1 MGCARCHNHKY
12 DPIPQRDYYRLS
24 AILQAAYNPY
34 EWKAPRDREYH
45 IGLEGEIKAAVEHNT
60 PIQAEIKK
68 LQARIDALAESFRK
82 AGETGPTGDLEKK
95 YPELAAQTKSLR
107 AELQAIRE
115 KLQPQPH
122 IRILTDNEEP
132 SVSYLLKRGDPVGFG
147 DPVEPGVPTVIQN
160 VALKAYAPTS
170 PFPGASGRRLALA
183 RWLTQPNHPRTARVA
198 VNQIWSR
205 HFGRGIV
212 ASVSNFGRS
221 GVPPSH
227 PELLDW
233 LATEFVARGWSM
245 KQLHRSIVTSQ
256 AYRQT
261 SQVDAA
267 TLAADPDNVLLS
279 RMPLR
284 RMDAET
290 LYDSMITVVSRLDP
304 AMFGAPAAIDIRPD
318 KEVVVKPTA
327 AGFRRAIYVLHRRQ
341 TPVSLLDAFDQPP
354 MTPNCTERR
363 RSNVAT
369 QALHMMNGS
378 MSWDLARYMAGHVID
393 EVGPDSA
400 RQVEAVYQ
408 RAYARRPTPAES
420 DVGVTAIAEFMKQWP
435 ARLAADNSDAPRA
448 ANAQWLG
455 LANYCHAILNSA
467 EFSFID

>member
-1 MGCARCHNHKY
+1 
-12 DPIPQRDYYRLS
+12 
-24 AILQAAYNPY
+24 
-34 EWKAPRDREYH
+34 
-45 IGLEGEIKAAVEHNT
+45 
-60 PIQAEIKK
+60 
-68 LQARIDALAESFRK
+68 
-82 AGETGPTGDLEKK
+82 
-95 YPELAAQTKSLR
+95 
-107 AELQAIRE
+107 
-115 KLQPQPH
+115 
-122 IRILTDNEEP
+122 
-132 SVSYLLKRGDPVGFG
+132 
-147 DPVEPGVPTVIQN
+147 VPTVIQN
-160 VALKAYAPTS
+160 AALKPYAPAS

-183 RWLTQPNHPRTARVA
+183 RWLTQPNHPLTARVA

-205 HFGRGIV
+205 HFGRGMV
-212 ASVSNFGRS
+212 PTVSNFGRS
-221 GVPPSH
+221 GMPPSH

-261 SQVDAA
+261 SRVDAA
-267 TLAADPDNVLLS
+267 RLAADPENILLS
-279 RMPLR
+279 RMPLQ

-290 LYDSMITVVSRLDP
+290 LYDSLITVVGRLDP

-318 KEVVVKPTA
+318 KEVVVKPST

-363 RSNVAT
+363 RSNVST

-378 MSWDLARYMAGHVID
+378 MSWDLARYMAGRVID
-393 EVGPDSA
+393 EAGGDPA
-400 RQVEAVYQ
+400 RQVEAVYL
-408 RAYARRPTPAES
+408 RAYARRPTPSEI
-420 DVGVTAIAEFMKQWP
+420 DLGVTVIADFQKQWP

-455 LANYCHAILNSA
+455 LANYCHTILNSA